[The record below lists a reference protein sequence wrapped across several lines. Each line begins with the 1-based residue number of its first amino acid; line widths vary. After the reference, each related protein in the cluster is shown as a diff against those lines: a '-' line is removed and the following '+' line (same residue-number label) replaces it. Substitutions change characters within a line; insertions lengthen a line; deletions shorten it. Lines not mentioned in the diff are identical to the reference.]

1 MIKFLIKP
9 RFTII
14 ELIGNVY
21 IYALWVEYQTWKVFL
36 LGFAFGL
43 FQAILESIERINN
56 GNYK

>member
-1 MIKFLIKP
+1 MIKFLLKP

-21 IYALWVEYQTWKVFL
+21 IYALWIEYKTWHVFL

-43 FQAILESIERINN
+43 FQAILESIERVNN
-56 GNYK
+56 GGKK